1 MRDTSVCLFRV
12 RIEPV
17 DWTKWL
23 RQKKVEVIQGLK
35 SLRDQININYEG
47 MEHEMNGNTW
57 LLLEEEQP
65 AYRCTQM
72 YGLASGRLKVFQLEE
87 LF

>member
-1 MRDTSVCLFRV
+1 MNRRGCCFIVFVFKEMRDTSVCLFRV

-47 MEHEMNGNTW
+47 MEHEMNGNT
-57 LLLEEEQP
+57 
-65 AYRCTQM
+65 
-72 YGLASGRLKVFQLEE
+72 
-87 LF
+87 